1 MEKLYDRKRDEKYS
15 VNIASDW
22 GTVEFRGHISRRE
35 GSIMSLASTNVVSVP
50 PTMSI
55 KSAAETM
62 TKYRF
67 RRLPVVDP
75 GTGRLLGIIGS
86 SDIIDF
92 LGGGEKARL
101 LTEKYE
107 GNFLAAINEPV
118 SEIMVT
124 DVVTLTTDASIEDAL
139 STILKSRI
147 GGVIVVD
154 EDEIVRGI
162 VTERDFVN
170 LIAGKKTGITAEQVM
185 TTRVITAT
193 PGTTLG
199 DAAKIMVRNSFRRLP
214 VVSQGFLEGILTS
227 RMILSFLGNGD
238 VFRKI
243 VMNRVDE
250 VLKTRISEIMR
261 KDVTTSAREADLGE
275 VAQRMMDKGMGTVC
289 IVEDSRLLGIVTE
302 RDIVKALV

>member
-15 VNIASDW
+15 VAMASDW
-22 GTVEFRGHISRRE
+22 GTVEFKDHISRRE
-35 GSIMSLASTNVVSVP
+35 GSIMSIASTNVVTVP

-92 LGGGEKARL
+92 LGGGEKAKL
-101 LTEKYE
+101 LTQKYE

-118 SEIMVT
+118 SEIMVN
-124 DVVTLTTDASIEDAL
+124 DVVTLTTDASVEDAL

-147 GGVIVVD
+147 GGVLVVD

-170 LIAGKKTGITAEQVM
+170 LIAGKKTGITAEQAM
-185 TTRVITAT
+185 TQKVITAT

-214 VVSQGFLEGILTS
+214 VVSQDFLEGILTS
-227 RMILSFLGNGD
+227 RMIINFLGNGD
-238 VFRKI
+238 VFKKI

-261 KDVTTSAREADLGE
+261 KDVATSGKEADLGE
-275 VAQRMMDKGMGTVC
+275 VAQKMIDKGMGTVC
-289 IVEDSRLLGIVTE
+289 IVEDSRLKGIITE
-302 RDIVKALV
+302 RDIIKALV